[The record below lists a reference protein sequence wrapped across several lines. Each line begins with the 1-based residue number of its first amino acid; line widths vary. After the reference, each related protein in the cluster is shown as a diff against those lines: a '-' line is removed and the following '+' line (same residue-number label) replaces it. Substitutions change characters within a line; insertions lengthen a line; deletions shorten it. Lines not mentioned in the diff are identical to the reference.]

1 MKSLARRS
9 YNLPLIVL
17 MIVVVFLAWQGS
29 ARAGGLRYYQYRGYT
44 SPVQNSIIVGGTTA
58 VVFGASFAPAP
69 SYGCCG
75 GCNGG
80 TAATLVQQNYVPVLR
95 TFVPQ
100 QYIPVQT
107 QQILSQNQYVPVRVQ
122 QLVIPRQVP
131 VRHQSPPEAEDTPT
145 RTPAN
150 DYTAGCTTESC
161 PAPGADFSPGYT
173 PVASTGHGVFRQRT
187 MQRNRY

>member
-1 MKSLARRS
+1 MKSLSRRS

-29 ARAGGLRYYQYRGYT
+29 TRAGGLRYYQYRGYT
-44 SPVQNSIIVGGTTA
+44 TPVQNSIVVGGTTA
-58 VVFGASFAPAP
+58 VVFGASFAPTP

-75 GCNGG
+75 GCYGG

-107 QQILSQNQYVPVRVQ
+107 QQ
-122 QLVIPRQVP
+122 LVIRRQVP

-150 DYTAGCTTESC
+150 DYTTGCTTDGC
-161 PAPGADFSPGYT
+161 PAPGAAFSPEYA

-187 MQRNRY
+187 VQRNRY

>member
-1 MKSLARRS
+1 MKSLSRCT

-29 ARAGGLRYYQYRGYT
+29 ARAGGLRYYQYRGYAT
-44 SPVQNSIIVGGTTA
+44 PVQNSIIVGGTTA
-58 VVFGASFAPAP
+58 VVFGVSFAPAP

-75 GCNGG
+75 GCYGG
-80 TAATLVQQNYVPVLR
+80 TAGTLVQQNYVPVLR

-107 QQILSQNQYVPVRVQ
+107 QQ
-122 QLVIPRQVP
+122 LVIRRQVP
-131 VRHQSPPEAEDTPT
+131 VRHQSPPEADDTPT
-145 RTPAN
+145 RTSAN

-161 PAPGADFSPGYT
+161 PAPGADFSPRYA

-187 MQRNRY
+187 LQRNRY

>member
-1 MKSLARRS
+1 MKSLSRCS

-29 ARAGGLRYYQYRGYT
+29 ARAGGLRYYQYRGYAT
-44 SPVQNSIIVGGTTA
+44 PVQSSIIVGGTTA
-58 VVFGASFAPAP
+58 VIPVASFAATP

-107 QQILSQNQYVPVRVQ
+107 QQ
-122 QLVIPRQVP
+122 LVIRRQVP

-150 DYTAGCTTESC
+150 DYTTGCTTDGC
-161 PAPGADFSPGYT
+161 PAPGAAFSPEYA

-187 MQRNRY
+187 VQRNRY